1 MLEMSGLDTRY
12 RLIALL
18 VEAPYM
24 KKKKRRRR
32 SAVAAVA
39 RLNLKH

>member
-1 MLEMSGLDTRY
+1 MSGLDTWH
-12 RLIALL
+12 RLIAVL

-24 KKKKRRRR
+24 KKKRKRRRR